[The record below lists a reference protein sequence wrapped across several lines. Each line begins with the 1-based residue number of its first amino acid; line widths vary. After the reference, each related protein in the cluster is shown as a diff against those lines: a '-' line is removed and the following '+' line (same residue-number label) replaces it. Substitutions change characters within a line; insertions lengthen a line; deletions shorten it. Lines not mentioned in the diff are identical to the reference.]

1 MTEYVRAKTGIC
13 PVLFFHYYFQTTHPK
28 PGRSLFKM
36 YFKITKCLL
45 LFQKKGK
52 SPFLINY
59 KAVNVF
65 DRKTFLNIQSKEA
78 QDCF

>member
-1 MTEYVRAKTGIC
+1 
-13 PVLFFHYYFQTTHPK
+13 
-28 PGRSLFKM
+28 M

-65 DRKTFLNIQSKEA
+65 DKKTILNIQSQEA